1 MKKLIALLM
10 MSVLVLGLFAG
21 CASPAPEAPAEEPA
35 IAEEAPAEEE
45 AEAPSEK
52 QAIKFVV
59 QADSTAALET
69 LVAAYNDSQDM
80 YEVEAIVLTNDSGNM
95 HDQIINSLSA
105 KSSEYDIISMDVV
118 WAGEFAA
125 AGYLEPLD
133 MLIRDNGW
141 KPTDFNA
148 GSMSSGKYKGK
159 NYALP
164 YFPDLGF
171 LYYRSDIV
179 SAEDQAMLEGGDYT
193 FETLL
198 ALAEKYQGEGGTKFG
213 HVYQSKQYEGLTCN
227 VNEFTANWTNVEEGL
242 KTMKMFA
249 DSKATPD
256 DILTYT
262 EGETHAAFL
271 NGDTVFARNWPYMS
285 GMAASGE
292 YNVKSEQVGFAPLP
306 AGGTVGGWIVGING
320 NSENKDG
327 AADFITF
334 LAGPEGQKI
343 NATTGGYLP
352 GFNALLEDSSVV
364 ESNAL
369 LTNAGFKKAL
379 SMTIARPV
387 VANYSEVSDAIQV
400 KSHEFLSD
408 NGELTEAVTTIEE
421 KLQ

>member
-21 CASPAPEAPAEEPA
+21 CVSPAPEAPAEEPA
-35 IAEEAPAEEE
+35 ITEEAPAEEE
-45 AEAPSEK
+45 AEAPAEK

-227 VNEFTANWTNVEEGL
+227 VNEFTANWTTIEEGL

-249 DSKATPD
+249 DSKATPE

-271 NGDTVFARNWPYMS
+271 NGDTVFARNC
-285 GMAASGE
+285 
-292 YNVKSEQVGFAPLP
+292 V
-306 AGGTVGGWIVGING
+306 
-320 NSENKDG
+320 
-327 AADFITF
+327 
-334 LAGPEGQKI
+334 
-343 NATTGGYLP
+343 
-352 GFNALLEDSSVV
+352 
-364 ESNAL
+364 
-369 LTNAGFKKAL
+369 
-379 SMTIARPV
+379 TI
-387 VANYSEVSDAIQV
+387 
-400 KSHEFLSD
+400 
-408 NGELTEAVTTIEE
+408 
-421 KLQ
+421 